1 MAKTINAKFVDF
13 NGHKYK
19 PGEEEA
25 LAKVLPKRDI
35 DVFVEKG
42 ILQGD
47 WDDAGEL
54 PAVRDLPDH
63 LASLESVEE
72 VKALQ
77 QRDDRKSAQSL
88 YENRITEIEEQD

>member
-13 NGHKYK
+13 NGHKYA

-35 DVFVEKG
+35 DVYVEKG

-47 WDDAGEL
+47 WSDSGEL
-54 PAVRDLPDH
+54 PAVKDLPDH
-63 LASLESVEE
+63 LASLETVEE
-72 VKALQ
+72 VRALQ
-77 QRDDRKSAQSL
+77 QRDQRKSAASH
-88 YENRITEIEEQD
+88 YDDRIAEIEAQ